1 MILQLSCKGHG
12 IGLRLPAPVSDVE
25 RTLSTLRDGLEKNV
39 PVRISGV
46 CGNAY
51 SLHRY
56 IQHADLADD
65 GDLQKLNRLAELFDN
80 IGVEQQHILSGAL
93 DAESINGLD
102 DVLRVATS
110 LEQYEFIEGV
120 TSDKELGGWL
130 VEHGLAGVDFPESV
144 RPYLDYTG
152 IGAEYYASHGGAYTP
167 NGYVKRREMIPEQ
180 AAEDKSRFALTLI
193 SASGSYRINLP
204 ASDDELEQTRQAL
217 RLRGIGQA
225 ILSDAKIDYP
235 WAHLLPLDSII
246 LADANALAQH
256 VSTMSETELRTFG
269 AALEVEEML
278 TFSDADYI
286 AENIGDYELVCSNEG
301 EYGREALRYAGA
313 GDEILD
319 MLDGFTDFDALGRL
333 EMEQDGV
340 RETSYGSIKRLSS
353 PFPQQTEQGQTIC

>member
-12 IGLRLPAPVSDVE
+12 IGLRLPAPVSDVKQ
-25 RTLSTLRDGLEKNV
+25 TLSTLRDGFEKNV
-39 PVRISGV
+39 PVRISSV

-56 IQHADLADD
+56 IQHADLEDD

-130 VEHGLAGVDFPESV
+130 VEHGQAGVDFPESV

-180 AAEDKSRFALTLI
+180 AAEDESRFALTLI

-204 ASDDELEQTRQAL
+204 ASDDELEQARQAL

-246 LADANALAQH
+246 LADANTLAQH

-269 AALEVEEML
+269 AALEV
-278 TFSDADYI
+278 AD
-286 AENIGDYELVCSNEG
+286 
-301 EYGREALRYAGA
+301 
-313 GDEILD
+313 ILW
-319 MLDGFTDFDALGRL
+319 
-333 EMEQDGV
+333 
-340 RETSYGSIKRLSS
+340 
-353 PFPQQTEQGQTIC
+353 PP